1 MKICTPLHGE
11 PKMVTTRLQ
20 TITQNAFALPKAA
33 TANEAHVGEAILHY
47 EHSDGHRSR
56 MPKVPDRSVIE
67 RQGLRRLAEVEVLK
81 FLRSCPDGISTQRA
95 MQDGLTGIV
104 RPASVENALRNL
116 NGAAGFIR
124 KHVSSTGNRNWYELT
139 AKGRRA

>member
-1 MKICTPLHGE
+1 
-11 PKMVTTRLQ
+11 
-20 TITQNAFALPKAA
+20 
-33 TANEAHVGEAILHY
+33 
-47 EHSDGHRSR
+47 
-56 MPKVPDRSVIE
+56 
-67 RQGLRRLAEVEVLK
+67 
-81 FLRSCPDGISTQRA
+81 

-139 AKGRRA
+139 AKGRRS